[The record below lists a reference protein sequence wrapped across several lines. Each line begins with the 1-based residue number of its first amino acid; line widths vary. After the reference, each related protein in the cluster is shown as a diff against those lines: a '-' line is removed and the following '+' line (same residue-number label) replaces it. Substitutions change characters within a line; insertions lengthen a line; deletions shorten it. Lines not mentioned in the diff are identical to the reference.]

1 MNIKR
6 CCKKMYICISTSPPH
21 PQLCASFKQK
31 SMRLHQ
37 MTIKDIAKILNIST
51 STVSRALKDHPDISE
66 ETKEA
71 VRRVAESVNY
81 RPNALALSL
90 RCAKTN
96 IIGVVIPEMTH
107 HFFSSVVAGMDETA
121 QERGY
126 NTMICQSNESLEREK
141 KALQNLVDS
150 RVDGI
155 LLSLSKETT
164 DTEFLKQLVKEGV
177 AIVTFDRVADDMEIG
192 RVLTDDFKGA
202 NDAVN
207 LMIRHGRRRI
217 ALLCG
222 DPTLSVSQRRREGYE
237 AALREAGIDIDESI
251 IFDAD
256 TIDKIRTQY
265 QELSRVSREIDG
277 VFAINDTAAVA
288 AMRIMRLANRKV
300 PTEVEVV
307 GFGDDPIAN
316 VTEPTLTS
324 VEQNGK
330 EMGRAAM
337 EMLIEQI
344 ESGLV
349 VSRAT
354 RKMLE
359 PHLIERESTGGT
371 SISENN
377 LVLGGGVEILTH

>member
-1 MNIKR
+1 M
-6 CCKKMYICISTSPPH
+6 
-21 PQLCASFKQK
+21 
-31 SMRLHQ
+31 
-37 MTIKDIAKILNIST
+37 
-51 STVSRALKDHPDISE
+51 
-66 ETKEA
+66 
-71 VRRVAESVNY
+71 
-81 RPNALALSL
+81 
-90 RCAKTN
+90 
-96 IIGVVIPEMTH
+96 
-107 HFFSSVVAGMDETA
+107 
-121 QERGY
+121 
-126 NTMICQSNESLEREK
+126 
-141 KALQNLVDS
+141 
-150 RVDGI
+150 DGI

-202 NDAVN
+202 HDAVN

-288 AMRIMRLANRKV
+288 AMRIMRLSNRKV

-377 LVLGGGVEILTH
+377 LVLGGG